1 MHPSDWMHRVLH
13 PQLILSFSSSH
24 IYNCANT
31 DKSLL
36 CGYCCFISSPHVLAI
51 TGRFSHAF
59 CYIYN
64 LSHPSL
70 KLQPAEISLMFT
82 LPPMFFA
89 LSTVSLV
96 SSISDIPSCVSVPTG
111 YPVIK
116 ESPTLKAVE
125 KDRNTVMVCKAEGNP
140 DPTIIWLKDL
150 IPVDL
155 SDPRLQL
162 LQTGEW
168 VHTCCRNSRVAF
180 PYLELHHL
188 CGQVKLI
195 KGYVESRNDLRT
207 SA

>member
-1 MHPSDWMHRVLH
+1 MLFKF
-13 PQLILSFSSSH
+13 LSH

-31 DKSLL
+31 GKSLL
-36 CGYCCFISSPHVLAI
+36 CGYCCFISSPHVFAI
-51 TGRFSHAF
+51 TADFPMHSATFTISHILLSNHNLRKSLSCSRFLP
-59 CYIYN
+59 C
-64 LSHPSL
+64 SL
-70 KLQPAEISLMFT
+70 LYQQSL
-82 LPPMFFA
+82 
-89 LSTVSLV
+89 
-96 SSISDIPSCVSVPTG
+96 SDIPSCVSVPTG

-168 VHTCCRNSRVAF
+168 VHTCCCNSRVAF